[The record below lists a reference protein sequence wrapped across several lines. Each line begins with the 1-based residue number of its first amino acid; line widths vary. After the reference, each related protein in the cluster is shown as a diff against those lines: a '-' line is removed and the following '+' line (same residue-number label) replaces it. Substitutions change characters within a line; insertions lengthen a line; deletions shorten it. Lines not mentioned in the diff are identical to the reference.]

1 MKNKKLLTYLYIMP
15 LHGFVMRL
23 SPRKGQDT
31 LAENDL
37 LVRENSFH
45 QSFPR
50 IEKNSIS
57 YNDMLCISEQ
67 R

>member
-1 MKNKKLLTYLYIMP
+1 MP
-15 LHGFVMRL
+15 LHGFLMRL
-23 SPRKGQDT
+23 SLREGQDT

-50 IEKNSIS
+50 IEKSSIS
-57 YNDMLCISEQ
+57 CNDVLCISEQ